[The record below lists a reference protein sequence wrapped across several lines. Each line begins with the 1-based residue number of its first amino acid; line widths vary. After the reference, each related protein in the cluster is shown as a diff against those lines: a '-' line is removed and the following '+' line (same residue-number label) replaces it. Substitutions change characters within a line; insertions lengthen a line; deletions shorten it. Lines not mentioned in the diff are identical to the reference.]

1 MIYKDLF
8 SSEELVALN
17 NLKSELLLNASMEDT
32 LIALM
37 KVLSNCNRELVYNHS
52 WFYGIGYFLL
62 TRARLRKILPRR
74 IMYPMTYYK
83 NGGITGQFSIY
94 KKMLKKQGYPKTRE
108 DIVYSVLGID
118 KKNPPKSLINTQL
131 QLLPQFKHIRNLS
144 IDKVLAYL
152 DKVIEK
158 GK

>member
-52 WFYGIGYFLL
+52 WFYGIGYFL
-62 TRARLRKILPRR
+62 
-74 IMYPMTYYK
+74 
-83 NGGITGQFSIY
+83 
-94 KKMLKKQGYPKTRE
+94 
-108 DIVYSVLGID
+108 
-118 KKNPPKSLINTQL
+118 
-131 QLLPQFKHIRNLS
+131 
-144 IDKVLAYL
+144 
-152 DKVIEK
+152 
-158 GK
+158 